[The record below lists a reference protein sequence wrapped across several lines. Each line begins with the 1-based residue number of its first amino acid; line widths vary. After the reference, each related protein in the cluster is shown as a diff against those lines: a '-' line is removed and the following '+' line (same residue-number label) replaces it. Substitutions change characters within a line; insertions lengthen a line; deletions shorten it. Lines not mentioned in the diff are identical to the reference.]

1 MAPRCCETCSRA
13 WTEVARRTVGSAVM
27 DVEIRTIAEEEFE
40 EFVRAI
46 ALSFSGATTAED
58 VERERLVVEI
68 DRCLAAVEDDRIVG
82 GAMAVSFHITVPGGA
97 QVAAAGVTG
106 VGVQPTHRRRGINR
120 SLMRA
125 QLDDIRSR
133 GEPIAV
139 LYASE
144 GGIYGRF
151 GYGLA
156 SFLGEIDLEG
166 DRSTFIRGYEPS
178 GRVRLL
184 SRSEALPVM
193 RPVYDRAQ
201 SRRPGMVAMNDGWW
215 GLLFFEQEKEKDDP
229 VFFAVHDTDGV
240 ADAYATYLVKHD
252 WTDSL
257 PKLELTVR
265 QLVASDPQAYA
276 DIWRYLFDID
286 LVHRVKAW
294 NRPIDEPLFFLMQEP
309 RRLRFRTSDALRVR
323 LVDVPVALVSRGYAG
338 EGRIVVD
345 VEDHFC
351 PWNEGRYA
359 LAVTAAGTTC
369 ERTGEEPDIACSA
382 ADLGATYLGGSSFRQ
397 LHRAG
402 RVHEPRPGGLDRAD
416 ALFTSDPAPWS
427 SFIF

>member
-1 MAPRCCETCSRA
+1 
-13 WTEVARRTVGSAVM
+13 M
-27 DVEIRTIAEEEFE
+27 DVEIRAIAEDEFE
-40 EFVRAI
+40 EFLRAV
-46 ALSFSGATTAED
+46 ALSFSGVVTPED
-58 VERERLVVEI
+58 VTRERLVAEI
-68 DRCLAAVEDDRIVG
+68 DRCLVAVDDGRMVG
-82 GAMAVSFHITVPGGA
+82 GAMAVTFRVTVPGGA
-97 QVAAAGVTG
+97 QVQAAGVTS
-106 VGVQPTHRRRGINR
+106 VGVQPTHRRLGIN
-120 SLMRA
+120 SAIMRA
-125 QLDDIRSR
+125 QLDDVHAR

-166 DRSTFIRGYEPS
+166 DRSTFIRGYRTS

-184 SRSEALPVM
+184 PRSEALPLM
-193 RPVYDRAQ
+193 RPVYERAQ
-201 SRRPGMVAMNDGWW
+201 SRRPGMIAMDDGWW

-257 PKLELTVR
+257 PKLELSVR
-265 QLVASDPQAYA
+265 QLVATTPQAYA

-294 NRPIDEPLFFLMQEP
+294 NRPADEPLFFLMQEP
-309 RRLRFRTSDALRVR
+309 RQLRFRTSDALRVR
-323 LVDVPVALVSRGYAG
+323 LVDVAAALETRGYAG
-338 EGRIVVD
+338 DGRITIG
-345 VEDHFC
+345 VEDAFC
-351 PWNEGRYA
+351 PWNEGRYR
-359 LAVTAAGTTC
+359 LDVTAGAVSC
-369 ERTGEEPDIACSA
+369 ERTDEEPDIVCSA
-382 ADLGATYLGGSSFRQ
+382 TDLGSTYLGGATFRH
-397 LHRAG
+397 LHGAG
-402 RVHEPRPGGLDRAD
+402 RVDEVRAGGLDRAD
-416 ALFTSDPAPWS
+416 ALFTSELVPWS